1 MKSLSQYITEGA
13 WGYDILQND
22 SVRDEL
28 CGNFARKVV
37 IPYLQSIFIDSKEAD
52 CLDNR
57 WVAIGIYVYTIDN
70 FFMNDG
76 ELMSTLGDYDI
87 IDKLEIMVN
96 NSFNDKRWLNN
107 WSNPIEMVQSLNK
120 ILEKIKI
127 YRGKIK

>member
-1 MKSLSQYITEGA
+1 MKNLKDYILEGA

-22 SVRDEL
+22 GVRDEL
-28 CGNFARKVV
+28 CGNLARKVV
-37 IPYLQSIFIDSKEAD
+37 IPYLQSIFTDSKEAD

-107 WSNPIEMVQSLNK
+107 WSNPVEMIQSLNK
-120 ILEKIKI
+120 ISEKIKI